1 MLEAKQKVT
10 TLFIFQFPR
19 TLLSR
24 ILMGMSVQIRRGHNE
39 LARKTT
45 LSGCLAPVMHSLPN
59 SRKCAKI
66 TQTCSVIVPSDN
78 ICWIFAQIDFL
89 NSFEKVKVRAKG
101 SLT

>member
-1 MLEAKQKVT
+1 MRPGSRDAVQPEAKQKVT

-45 LSGCLAPVMHSLPN
+45 VPVAAAVAASWLSAIRVS
-59 SRKCAKI
+59 
-66 TQTCSVIVPSDN
+66 
-78 ICWIFAQIDFL
+78 
-89 NSFEKVKVRAKG
+89 
-101 SLT
+101 